1 MPAFNYVGA
10 FMTEP
15 INRPITILQIDMDVN
30 AERLFVIDRNNF
42 EVLLVVL
49 RPQSGI
55 AKMQLP
61 NMYSASNRLLVGILD
76 DSNVYNADVADGVAC
91 EIVQSDFDMSQ

>member
-1 MPAFNYVGA
+1 MPAFNYVGV
-10 FMTEP
+10 FMTPP
-15 INRPITILQIDMDVN
+15 INRPIAVLQVDMDVN
-30 AERLFVIDRNNF
+30 AERLFVIDRSTF
-42 EVLLVVL
+42 EVLWVLL

-61 NMYSASNRLLVGILD
+61 SLYSVSDRLLVGILD
-76 DSNVYNADVADGVAC
+76 DNRIYNTKVVDGVRC